1 MQVGDMVK
9 VKGRPE
15 YGAGKI
21 VRFYAPDMFKE
32 NEVIKTGLT
41 EAEAQAH
48 CQRADTRK
56 EGVYFDGYT
65 DGGVA

>member
-1 MQVGDMVK
+1 MEN
-9 VKGRPE
+9 RTF
-15 YGAGKI
+15 KI
-21 VRFYAPDMFKE
+21 VRFYAPDMCKE
-32 NEVIKTGLT
+32 NRVIKTGLT

-65 DGGVA
+65 DGGE

>member
-1 MQVGDMVK
+1 MTVTEKTMNGNF
-9 VKGRPE
+9 
-15 YGAGKI
+15 KI
-21 VRFYAPDMFKE
+21 IRIYAPSLGIETK
-32 NEVIKTGLT
+32 VIKTGLT

-65 DGGVA
+65 DGGE

>member
-1 MQVGDMVK
+1 MTVTKETMTKTK
-9 VKGRPE
+9 VNRTF
-15 YGAGKI
+15 KI
-21 VRFYAPDMFKE
+21 VRFYAPDMCKE

-65 DGGVA
+65 DGGE

>member
-1 MQVGDMVK
+1 M
-9 VKGRPE
+9 KGNF
-15 YGAGKI
+15 KI

-32 NEVIKTGLT
+32 NRVIKTGLT

-65 DGGVA
+65 DGGE